1 MLAQARNAI
10 IIPPLT
16 SFDGNV
22 ITPGTPFMA
31 RLAAQLRRWLEYK
44 VASNPDWQG
53 MQVDHPSPSHC
64 VCASC
69 NSMLGTTALTACANM
84 QCHVLLC

>member
-31 RLAAQLRRWLEYK
+31 RLTAQLQRWLEHK
-44 VASNPDWQG
+44 VASNPDWQRL
-53 MQVDHPSPSHC
+53 QV
-64 VCASC
+64 
-69 NSMLGTTALTACANM
+69 
-84 QCHVLLC
+84 

>member
-10 IIPPLT
+10 IISPLT

-53 MQVDHPSPSHC
+53 MQVDHPSPYYC
-64 VCASC
+64 GCAS
-69 NSMLGTTALTACANM
+69 
-84 QCHVLLC
+84 

>member
-22 ITPGTPFMA
+22 VTPGTPFMA

-53 MQVDHPSPSHC
+53 MQVDRPSSHHC
-64 VCASC
+64 GCAP
-69 NSMLGTTALTACANM
+69 
-84 QCHVLLC
+84 